1 MPALDADADG
11 LLAIRILDDIADSN
25 HSYASTLMDL
35 FVAVIDEDGEHA
47 VSLAEELDAHG
58 SAIKEFTVLVREAF
72 A

>member
-11 LLAIRILDDIADSN
+11 LFAVGILNDTAEMN
-25 HSYASTLMDL
+25 PSYVSTLMDL
-35 FVAVIDEDGEHA
+35 FVAVIDEDGERA